1 MKEKYLDASQ
11 GLSPKGAKD
20 KVKRPKGPTARSR
33 GPEPPGQRAPR
44 LLAVHNDQI
53 CRWASGTWV
62 TQSTRRALLV
72 AGLIVIVIKIIII
85 FIIII
90 IIKIIIIFIIMKIT
104 MRNTDGYQ
112 YPKVTMNMEQQ

>member
-1 MKEKYLDASQ
+1 MKERYLDASQ

-20 KVKRPKGPTARSR
+20 KVKSLKGPTARSR
-33 GPEPPGQRAPR
+33 GPEPLGQRAPR
-44 LLAVHNDQI
+44 LLVIHNDRI
-53 CRWASGTWV
+53 CRWASGTWA

-85 FIIII
+85 FIIIY
-90 IIKIIIIFIIMKIT
+90 IT

-112 YPKVTMNMEQQ
+112 YPKVTKNMEQQ

>member
-1 MKEKYLDASQ
+1 MKERYLDASQ

-20 KVKRPKGPTARSR
+20 KVKRPKGPTARSW
-33 GPEPPGQRAPR
+33 GPEPLGQRVPR
-44 LLAVHNDQI
+44 LLVIQIYRI
-53 CRWASGTWV
+53 CRWASGTWA
-62 TQSTRRALLV
+62 TQSTPRAQLV
-72 AGLIVIVIKIIII
+72 AGLIVIVIK

-90 IIKIIIIFIIMKIT
+90 IIMKIT

>member
-11 GLSPKGAKD
+11 GLSLKGAKD

-33 GPEPPGQRAPR
+33 GPEPLGQRVPR
-44 LLAVHNDQI
+44 LSVIQIDQI

-85 FIIII
+85 I
-90 IIKIIIIFIIMKIT
+90 IIMKIT
-104 MRNTDGYQ
+104 MRNTDGVQ